1 MVSFCSWIY
10 IKLFFGQFLDICNS
24 AGSLFGEAISLFQ
37 TFQRLTS
44 VRQFSVRLSNDC
56 TKMFDWASNLIQI
69 ISEAVFNFNPLTD
82 FEIFTIY
89 VFIIPL
95 PILVFINAYSIGI
108 TSIFHLIY
116 EVSLALLIGGIKL
129 VFLDRNII
137 GSYLVAPSIAMI
149 FVVSLYLLICCIC
162 SRCKGEKF
170 SCCKSNTENKIDTF
184 GNFRYTLSIM
194 LASIVF
200 VILIYP
206 IASVRY
212 QLSIFVIGFTSAL
225 IIMFFIIDICLLII
239 SKYRNKTHAKI
250 NTFLINIFTLLFI
263 PGTDSLTKIISGGYR
278 KRWECYAAYG
288 IILFIIP
295 IIITL
300 LTIIN
305 HNPDLNDKYK
315 RAGSS
320 LCNPYHYIE
329 FVDIIKQAAFSLTSA
344 FDFTYISLCIE
355 IFWFLLILAILPFR
369 RKSDH
374 CLVLGSSFVVITGT
388 SAALYSEKHGTK
400 IFSFGLTL
408 FFVIFSCIPAIISF
422 YFFFFLD
429 FEVKHVNDSS
439 DVDLSDDSSKG
450 KSPIS
455 KAFYSVR
462 IVTPFAFILYGINAN
477 IIFNK
482 RYMI

>member
-1 MVSFCSWIY
+1 MVNFCSWTY

-24 AGSLFGEAISLFQ
+24 AGSLIGEAISLFQ
-37 TFQRLTS
+37 VFQRLTS

-69 ISEAVFNFNPLTD
+69 ISDAIFNFKPLTD
-82 FEIFTIY
+82 FEMFTIY

-95 PILVFINAYSIGI
+95 TILTFINSYSTGLFFL
-108 TSIFHLIY
+108 FHLIF
-116 EVSLALLIGGIKL
+116 EVGIALLIGGIKL
-129 VFLDRNII
+129 VFYDHNVI
-137 GSYLVAPSIAMI
+137 GGKLMGGSIAI
-149 FVVSLYLLICCIC
+149 ILVTSLYLLVILICN
-162 SRCKGEKF
+162 RCNCKKLSFCKINETEKDIF
-170 SCCKSNTENKIDTF
+170 LK
-184 GNFRYTLSIM
+184 FRYTLSI
-194 LASIVF
+194 LPASIIF

-206 IASVRY
+206 ISSVRY
-212 QLSIFVIGFTSAL
+212 QLSKFVIILFSSL
-225 IIMFFIIDICLLII
+225 ILLFFIIDICLLILA
-239 SKYRNKTHAKI
+239 KYQNKTHTKI

-263 PGTDSLTKIISGGYR
+263 PGTDSLTKIMSGGYQ

-288 IILFIIP
+288 IILFLIP

-300 LTIIN
+300 LAIIN

-315 RAGSS
+315 RVGSS

-344 FDFTYISLCIE
+344 FDYSYISLCIE

-369 RKSDH
+369 HKSDH

-388 SAALYSEKHGTK
+388 SASLYSEKHGTK

-422 YFFFFLD
+422 YIFFFLD
-429 FEVKHVNDSS
+429 FEVKNVDDST
-439 DVDLSDDSSKG
+439 DDDLSDDSSKG
-450 KSPIS
+450 GSPVS
-455 KAFYSVR
+455 KAFLSVR
-462 IVTPFAFILYGINAN
+462 IVAPFAFILYAINWN
-477 IIFNK
+477 LIFNK
-482 RYMI
+482 RYII